1 MSWQDQ
7 YAAALMNTFGTPPR
21 EFVRGEGVWLTDR
34 DGRRYLDLL
43 GGIATNALGHAHPH
57 FVAAISEQ
65 VATVS
70 HVSNLFTSA
79 QQIAL
84 GSRLAGLLGH
94 QTRVFLCNSGAEAN
108 EAAFKLTRRTG
119 RSRIVAAEDGFHGRT
134 MGALT
139 VTHKP
144 AYREPFAPLAGEVTF
159 VPYGDAT
166 ALAAAVDESV
176 AAVVLEPIQGEAGVV
191 VPPAGYLAA
200 ARQITTDVGALLWL
214 DEVQTGVGRTGAW
227 FDHSREQLV
236 PDLVTLAKGLGNGF
250 PIGACLATGAA
261 GELFQPGMHGTTFGG
276 NPLAARAALTVLDLL
291 EPLLPQI
298 VRTGDWL
305 AQALTG
311 LPAVAAVHGRGLLRG
326 VELSEPIGPA
336 LVAVA
341 LEAGFVLNA
350 PRPSRIRIA
359 PPLIITP
366 ADLEPFVRAW
376 PGLVQAARR

>member
-34 DGRRYLDLL
+34 HGRRYLDLL

-94 QTRVFLCNSGAEAN
+94 QTRVFLCNSGTEAN

-250 PIGACLATGAA
+250 PIGACLATGTA

-291 EPLLPQI
+291 GPLLPQI
-298 VRTGDWL
+298 VRPGAWL

-326 VELSEPIGPA
+326 AEPSEPIGPA

>member
-94 QTRVFLCNSGAEAN
+94 QTRVFLCNSGTEAN

-159 VPYGDAT
+159 V
-166 ALAAAVDESV
+166 
-176 AAVVLEPIQGEAGVV
+176 
-191 VPPAGYLAA
+191 
-200 ARQITTDVGALLWL
+200 R
-214 DEVQTGVGRTGAW
+214 GR
-227 FDHSREQLV
+227 H
-236 PDLVTLAKGLGNGF
+236 GLG
-250 PIGACLATGAA
+250 
-261 GELFQPGMHGTTFGG
+261 
-276 NPLAARAALTVLDLL
+276 
-291 EPLLPQI
+291 
-298 VRTGDWL
+298 
-305 AQALTG
+305 
-311 LPAVAAVHGRGLLRG
+311 GRGR
-326 VELSEPIGPA
+326 
-336 LVAVA
+336 
-341 LEAGFVLNA
+341 
-350 PRPSRIRIA
+350 
-359 PPLIITP
+359 
-366 ADLEPFVRAW
+366 
-376 PGLVQAARR
+376 